1 LYGAGDRGNLSDKEL
16 SVKRVFVLLA
26 TLCLVVL
33 GAGRLEA
40 QQAQSQCLIQS
51 PANGSQV
58 RGQHTVIGTATHADF
73 RWYQMGYAPD
83 PNPDGKWSF
92 FWSSETAVTN
102 GQLGVWDTT
111 QIPDGVYQ
119 LILEVHRNDG
129 NNEHCFVGQVRVNNT
144 APTPTFTAAPLP
156 TAASTPTP
164 LPTPEDTPT
173 VIVEQPPTATPRAT
187 PTYSSVDNPTPTP
200 EMTRFSLP
208 IDPASVR
215 TASCRGAQVTILLAV
230 VVAIYFVVRN
240 VAVRSVRK
248 IWKSREVEGFHAR
261 RPREY

>member
-1 LYGAGDRGNLSDKEL
+1 
-16 SVKRVFVLLA
+16 VKRAFVFAAILSLMII
-26 TLCLVVL
+26 
-33 GAGRLEA
+33 GAVRLEA
-40 QQAQSQCLIQS
+40 QQAQSQCLIRA

-58 RGQHTVIGTATHADF
+58 RGQYAVMGVATHPDF
-73 RWYQMGYAPD
+73 RWYQVGYAPD
-83 PNPDGKWSF
+83 PNPDGKWTF
-92 FWSSETAVTN
+92 FSSSETAVSN

-111 QIPDGVYQ
+111 LLPDGTYQ

-129 NNEHCFVGQVRVNNT
+129 NNEHCFANQLRVNNT

-156 TAASTPTP
+156 TAANTPTS

-173 VIVEQPPTATPRAT
+173 VLIEQPPTATPRAT

-200 EMTRFSLP
+200 EMTRFKLP

-215 TASCRGAQVTILLAV
+215 NASCRGAQIAILLAV
-230 VVAIYFVVRN
+230 VVAIYFIVRN
-240 VAVRSVRK
+240 VAVRGVRK
-248 IWKSREVEGFHAR
+248 VWKSRDVEGFHSR